1 MKTLRDPISSVTHL
15 IGGFLSVLVTVL
27 FMVKQIFSEEFH
39 GTLFASTIIFGLA
52 LCLLYFTSGIY
63 HAISATKVKLVKFMQ
78 KLDHSMI
85 FVLIAGSYSPFCLY
99 VLPKCKGVPLLIGLW
114 FIALLGILCK
124 IFWIDMPRVLS
135 TGIYIIMGWAALFV
149 VKDLYFALD
158 KIAFEL
164 LVAGGLF
171 YTIGGVI
178 YSIQKPHMGKWSSH
192 DIFHIFIL
200 LGSTAH
206 VLLVYSFLLP

>member
-15 IGGFLSVLVTVL
+15 IGGFLSILVTVL

-85 FVLIAGSYSPFCLY
+85 FVSLPALIYF
-99 VLPKCKGVPLLIGLW
+99 
-114 FIALLGILCK
+114 
-124 IFWIDMPRVLS
+124 
-135 TGIYIIMGWAALFV
+135 FV
-149 VKDLYFALD
+149 FMCYQKVKEFPY
-158 KIAFEL
+158 
-164 LVAGGLF
+164 
-171 YTIGGVI
+171 
-178 YSIQKPHMGKWSSH
+178 
-192 DIFHIFIL
+192 
-200 LGSTAH
+200 
-206 VLLVYSFLLP
+206 

>member
-1 MKTLRDPISSVTHL
+1 
-15 IGGFLSVLVTVL
+15 
-27 FMVKQIFSEEFH
+27 
-39 GTLFASTIIFGLA
+39 
-52 LCLLYFTSGIY
+52 
-63 HAISATKVKLVKFMQ
+63 MQ

-99 VLPKCKGVPLLIGLW
+99 VLPKSKGVPLLIGLW
-114 FIALLGILCK
+114 VIALLGILCK
-124 IFWIDMPRVLS
+124 IFWMDMPRVLS

-178 YSIQKPHMGKWSSH
+178 YGIQKPHMGKWTSH

-206 VLLVYSFLLP
+206 VLLVYFFLLP